1 MGSKSSPNLEVRPS
15 EWCWNL
21 QSHGQLKAT
30 IFWGAS
36 RRICSLEAKNLTC
49 AINQR
54 RSVLSPSK
62 MIKHSVWKS
71 SKNVW
76 KFITFFVL
84 NCLNFHCFFSQNF
97 KIELNFYAKLG
108 KIMFIKMRLFW
119 SIFIHCVGHITSNQL
134 KSYLENVYWEKN
146 GHFNGH
152 FIVLN
157 WLSKLLFYVQN
168 WLLRE
173 KLQKVYK
180 VNYGIFCVSFPS
192 QLILCPCFSS

>member
-1 MGSKSSPNLEVRPS
+1 MAIVVIQYEHLVFCSIRRDIGFVTSVIISKVKEKPFRDKMGSKSSPNLEVCPS

-71 SKNVW
+71 SKNVR
-76 KFITFFVL
+76 KFIIFICPKLFEFPLFFV
-84 NCLNFHCFFSQNF
+84 QNF
-97 KIELNFYAKLG
+97 TIELNFYAKLG
-108 KIMFIKMRLFW
+108 KIMFRKMRLFW
-119 SIFIHCVGHITSNQL
+119 SIFIHCVGH
-134 KSYLENVYWEKN
+134 Y
-146 GHFNGH
+146 
-152 FIVLN
+152 
-157 WLSKLLFYVQN
+157 
-168 WLLRE
+168 
-173 KLQKVYK
+173 
-180 VNYGIFCVSFPS
+180 
-192 QLILCPCFSS
+192 